1 MAGLL
6 YKDFVGIKGKIIV
19 MILGLA
25 TIFFLVVRIIF
36 PGGTDGRTQYA
47 NEFVSDG
54 EVNDIILMLCVLMLI
69 FVGFFMISSW
79 TVAICRNDEK
89 CKARQFVNALPLAKN
104 SYIASKYIFIAIA
117 VYVMF
122 SLEQIWTI
130 IFSGMAGENGIAS
143 LATTAGMFLTSIS
156 SASMLLAAIELPF
169 YFTFGVK
176 KGSAIK
182 VAILCLL
189 FFAVAYYMM
198 FGDLSIIE
206 NWDIYV
212 LVEWTE
218 NHMTFMSFLSVISP
232 IVVLAIYWISYR
244 LTCWINRNREVDID
258 G

>member
-6 YKDFVGIKGKIIV
+6 YKDFVGIKGKITV
-19 MILGLA
+19 ILFSLA

-36 PGGTDGRTQYA
+36 PGVTDA
-47 NEFVSDG
+47 VSDG

-143 LATTAGMFLTSIS
+143 LATTTGMFLTSIS
-156 SASMLLAAIELPF
+156 SVSMLLAAIELPF

-218 NHMTFMSFLSVISP
+218 NHMTFMSFLSVVSL
-232 IVVLAIYWISYR
+232 IVVIAIYWISYR

>member
-6 YKDFVGIKGKIIV
+6 YKDFVGIKGKITV
-19 MILGLA
+19 ILFSLA

-36 PGGTDGRTQYA
+36 PGVTDA
-47 NEFVSDG
+47 VSDG

-117 VYVMF
+117 VYVIF

-143 LATTAGMFLTSIS
+143 LATTTGMFLTSIS
-156 SASMLLAAIELPF
+156 SVSMLLAAIELPF

-218 NHMTFMSFLSVISP
+218 NHMTFMSFLSVVSL
-232 IVVLAIYWISYR
+232 IVVIAIYWISYR

>member
-36 PGGTDGRTQYA
+36 PGGTDV
-47 NEFVSDG
+47 VSDG
-54 EVNDIILMLCVLMLI
+54 EANDIILMLCVLMLI

-117 VYVMF
+117 VYVIF

-182 VAILCLL
+182 VAILCIL
-189 FFAVAYYMM
+189 FFVVAYYMM

>member
-6 YKDFVGIKGKIIV
+6 YKDFVGIKGKITV
-19 MILGLA
+19 ILFSLA

-36 PGGTDGRTQYA
+36 PGVTDS
-47 NEFVSDG
+47 VSDG

-89 CKARQFVNALPLAKN
+89 CKARRFVNALPLAKN

-117 VYVMF
+117 VYVIF

-143 LATTAGMFLTSIS
+143 LATTVGMFLTSIS

-182 VAILCLL
+182 VAILCIL

>member
-6 YKDFVGIKGKIIV
+6 YKDFVGIKGKMTV
-19 MILGLA
+19 ILFSLA
-25 TIFFLVVRIIF
+25 TMIFLAARIIF
-36 PGGTDGRTQYA
+36 PGVTDV
-47 NEFVSDG
+47 VSDG

-117 VYVMF
+117 VYVIF

-182 VAILCLL
+182 VAILCIL

-212 LVEWTE
+212 LVEWTQ
-218 NHMTFMSFLSVISP
+218 NHMTFMSFLSVFSP

-244 LTCWINRNREVDID
+244 LTCWINRNGEVDID